1 MTAAPVTSVGFLA
14 PMPSELRPLVRR
26 LHLGRGAK
34 GDGAWH
40 SGRLGA
46 ATVVATT
53 TGIGTASAARATEHL
68 LAERRVDHIVVI
80 GVAGGLAE
88 GIGVGDVVI
97 PDTVVD
103 DAGAVFHPAPM
114 DGGPTKGR
122 LFTTD
127 DFIKDRARLDDLA
140 RRGFVAIDMETAAVA
155 AVCESAG
162 VPWSV
167 YRGIS
172 DDAFD
177 PAVDDDVFGLTR
189 PDGSAD
195 LARVARFVLA
205 RPSRVRLLARLA
217 RDLGAA
223 TKGAADA
230 AVAAL
235 ERSTR
240 S

>member
-40 SGRLGA
+40 TGRLGA

-53 TGIGTASAARATEHL
+53 TGIGTASAARATERL
-68 LAERRVDHIVVI
+68 LAERRVDHVVVI

-103 DAGAVFHPAPM
+103 DSGAVFHPVPM
-114 DGGPTKGR
+114 DGGPTEGH

-140 RRGFVAIDMETAAVA
+140 RSGFVAIVGLPGDQRRRVRSRRRRRRVRPHPARRLGRPGPRGAVRPGA
-155 AVCESAG
+155 SES
-162 VPWSV
+162 
-167 YRGIS
+167 
-172 DDAFD
+172 
-177 PAVDDDVFGLTR
+177 
-189 PDGSAD
+189 
-195 LARVARFVLA
+195 
-205 RPSRVRLLARLA
+205 RPSPRPVGEGPGRRHEGRRRRGRRRTGTLDQELRGRAHPLAPSR
-217 RDLGAA
+217 
-223 TKGAADA
+223 
-230 AVAAL
+230 
-235 ERSTR
+235 EPSPP
-240 S
+240 